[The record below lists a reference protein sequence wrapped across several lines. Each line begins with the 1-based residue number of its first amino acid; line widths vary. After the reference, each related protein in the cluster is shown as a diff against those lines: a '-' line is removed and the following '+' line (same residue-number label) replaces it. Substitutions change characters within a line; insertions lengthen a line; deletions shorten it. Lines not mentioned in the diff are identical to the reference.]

1 MVNFVVIKSLA
12 VASSTF
18 VLAALVCVVLHS
30 FGVNAL
36 AVIVVPSLVLVAGI
50 VVVALL
56 LAMDNRRTRR
66 A

>member
-1 MVNFVVIKSLA
+1 MVQFAVIKSLA
-12 VASSTF
+12 VAIGIF
-18 VLAALVCVVLHS
+18 ALAVLACVALHS

-36 AVIVVPSLVLVAGI
+36 AVIVVPAIILIAGI